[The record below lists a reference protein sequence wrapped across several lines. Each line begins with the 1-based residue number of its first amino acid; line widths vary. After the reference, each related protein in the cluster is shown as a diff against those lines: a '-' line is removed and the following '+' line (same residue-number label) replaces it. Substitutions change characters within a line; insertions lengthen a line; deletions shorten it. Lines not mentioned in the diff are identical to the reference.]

1 MTASCISHSLYRTS
15 LFRWQREVLGLVF
28 GPNST
33 PGDGGGRI
41 DGHIKPAADDWAI
54 IKGEFN
60 VVHPYTS
67 RKRAS
72 GGEVTNIVVLD
83 RGIVTLEL
91 GDGLFE
97 ASRRIVQDLA
107 LFDIE

>member
-1 MTASCISHSLYRTS
+1 MAAPYISHSPYRTS
-15 LFRWQREVLGLVF
+15 LFCWQCEVLGLVF
-28 GPNST
+28 GPTST
-33 PGDGGGRI
+33 PGDGGGRV

-60 VVHPYTS
+60 VVHPHTS

-83 RGIVTLEL
+83 RGIVTFKL
-91 GDGLFE
+91 GGVLFE